1 LLAAGH
7 ELRALARSAGSA
19 EALRAAGVQ
28 PVEGDLDQTEVL
40 AAEAR
45 RADAVIHL
53 ANKHDWSDP
62 AESNRAER
70 AAVQTFV
77 TALEGTNKPFLL
89 ASGTAFPAG
98 HVLSEADP
106 SPYSGPDAPRGG
118 TEALAME
125 YAGRGVH
132 SVAVRFAPTVHGTGG
147 DHGFIAL
154 LVRAARERGES
165 AYVGDGSN
173 RWTAVNRLDAGR
185 LIALALESA
194 PAGSVVHAVAEEA
207 VTSRSIAEAIGA
219 ALGVPV
225 VSVPAERAEE
235 HFGWIGRI
243 FAMDLPASAEL
254 TRERFGWTPT
264 YPTLAQDIA
273 AGAYT
278 S

>member
-1 LLAAGH
+1 MKVFLTGASGWIGSAAVPELLAAGH

-98 HVLSEADP
+98 HVLTEADP

-225 VSVPAERAEE
+225 VSVPAER
-235 HFGWIGRI
+235 
-243 FAMDLPASAEL
+243 
-254 TRERFGWTPT
+254 FGWTPT
-264 YPTLAQDIA
+264 HPTLAQDIA